1 MASAGQAQ
9 AHSSQPTHF
18 SRPSGCRLST
28 CRPWYRGLVTL
39 GTSGYSSVVTL
50 RKICAKVTP
59 KPCPG
64 PGSQLARLTG
74 PASRPRWASSR
85 SVCATMSWP
94 GSWGSGERRSTSLC
108 SVIDVLLDRGG
119 AAPSG
124 AHHGTLGGDRVAAAQ
139 PGRRRDGE
147 VHRRGWG
154 TAPPAA
160 GGPPP
165 GGGP

>member
-50 RKICAKVTP
+50 RKFCAKVTP

-74 PASRPRWASSR
+74 PASPLRWASSR
-85 SVCATMSWP
+85 FVCATMSCP
-94 GSWGSGERRSTSLC
+94 GSWGSGERRSTSSC
-108 SVIDVLLDRGG
+108 SVIDVLLGAG
-119 AAPSG
+119 AAAPSG
-124 AHHGTLGGDRVAAAQ
+124 AHDGAVGRDGLAAAQ

-147 VHRRGWG
+147 VHRREGG
-154 TAPPAA
+154 GAPRAA
-160 GGPPP
+160 GGR
-165 GGGP
+165 G